1 MKEIAREH
9 PEYRERARAWRRA
22 RHLYQGGWALKAA
35 ASEYLLR
42 RQKEPME
49 VYQERLNQVYY
60 ENYVGSIVDWYLSS
74 LFRREPLYLTTGDDA
89 AGRRFINGFVEN
101 CDRKGTPLVEFFR
114 GLARDGMLFGAAHVL
129 VDFPRAKQAA
139 RTRAEEEASG
149 VNRAYLVPCAP
160 EQLINWSL
168 DDSGEY
174 EWAVIRRSRIVSESF
189 SADQLTRETVWYWYG
204 RETFRAFRQVQRG
217 EGEAGPVVLADEGR
231 HGLADTGRVPLLTLE
246 APEGMRLM
254 ERAADLQV
262 EHFNKSNA
270 LSWAL
275 AMGLYASPVVYSD
288 REWNQIVGDSYY
300 IQLGPEDRFGWT
312 EPEGKVYQIA
322 ADNLARLKDEIY
334 RVCHL
339 LSHAGMPA
347 SGGPQSGW
355 SKQRDFLMTQE
366 VLRALGDWVKGGMK
380 LVLDRVIEARKDG
393 VQVDVA
399 GLDEFDIGDF
409 SSEVGDVERLLQLG
423 IPSTTF
429 QKQVQKRLAL
439 KYLCDLRQ
447 DVKDRIAAEIEEG

>member
-1 MKEIAREH
+1 MNEIASEH
-9 PEYRERARAWRRA
+9 PEYREKARGWRRA

-35 ASEYLLR
+35 APEYLLR
-42 RQKEPME
+42 RQKEPLE

-74 LFRREPLYLTTGDDA
+74 LFRREPLYLTSGTDA
-89 AGRRFINGFVEN
+89 AGRRFVNSFLEN

-114 GLARDGMLFGAAHVL
+114 SMARDGMLFGAAHAL
-129 VDFPRAKQAA
+129 LDFPRARAVA
-139 RTRAEEEASG
+139 RTLADEEANG
-149 VNRAYLVPCAP
+149 TNRAYLVGCAP
-160 EQLINWSL
+160 EQLVNWSL
-168 DDSGEY
+168 DESGEY
-174 EWAVIRRSRIVSESF
+174 EWVTLRRQR
-189 SADQLTRETVWYWYG
+189 ALTDGLETSWYWYG
-204 RETFRAFRQVQRG
+204 REHFRVFKQVQK
-217 EGEAGPVVLADEGR
+217 GEADPWPVVLVDEGR
-231 HGLADTGRVPLLTLE
+231 HALAELGRVPLLTLE
-246 APEGMRLM
+246 APEGLRLM
-254 ERAADLQV
+254 ERAADLQI

-270 LSWAL
+270 LAWAL
-275 AMGLYASPVVYSD
+275 TMGLHASPVVYSD

-322 ADNLARLKDEIY
+322 ADNLTRLKDEIY

-339 LSHAGMPA
+339 LSHAG
-347 SGGPQSGW
+347 GPLNGQSGL

-380 LVLDRVIEARKDG
+380 LVLESVTAARKDG

-423 IPSTTF
+423 IPSATF

>member
-9 PEYRERARAWRRA
+9 PEYRERARGWRRA
-22 RHLYQGGWALKAA
+22 RHLYQGGWGLKSA

-42 RQKEPME
+42 RQKEPLE

-74 LFRREPLYLTTGDDA
+74 LFRREPLYLASGADA
-89 AGRRFINGFVEN
+89 AGRRFVNSFVEN
-101 CDRKGTPLVEFFR
+101 CDRRGTPLVDFFR
-114 GLARDGMLFGAAHVL
+114 GVARDGMLFGAAHAL
-129 VDFPRAKQAA
+129 VDFPRARTVA
-139 RTRAEEEASG
+139 RTLAEEEANG
-149 VNRAYLVPCAP
+149 TNRAYLVACPP
-160 EQLINWSL
+160 EQLVNWSL
-168 DDSGEY
+168 DEAGEY
-174 EWAVIRRSRIVSESF
+174 EWVVLRRSRLLSE
-189 SADQLTRETVWYWYG
+189 AQRETSWYWYD
-204 RETFRAFRQVQRG
+204 RERFWAFQQVQKS
-217 EGEAGPVVLADEGR
+217 EGEDAPVVMVDEGR
-231 HGLADTGRVPLLTLE
+231 HGLAELGRVPLLTLE
-246 APEGMRLM
+246 APEGLRLM

-270 LSWAL
+270 LAWAL
-275 AMGLYASPVVYSD
+275 TMGLYASPVVYSD
-288 REWNQIVGDSYY
+288 REWSQIVGDSYY

-339 LSHAGMPA
+339 VSHAGGPLN
-347 SGGPQSGW
+347 GGGQQSGL

-380 LVLDRVIEARKDG
+380 TVLDCVGAARKDG
-393 VQVDVA
+393 VRVDVA

-423 IPSTTF
+423 IPSVTF
-429 QKQVQKRLAL
+429 KKQVQKRLAL
-439 KYLCDLRQ
+439 KYLCDMRQ